1 MQIRPR
7 RDALLAAVMFLL
19 FTDFSVFIVAK
30 SAAETLLAEYQSKI
44 LAVAKTAAILTNSD
58 LHKTLTLASQKDGS
72 AYTEVQAPY
81 RKILQVN
88 PKIAYIYTAIL
99 HDGRAYFVIDT
110 QQPRTESASE
120 EYGGT
125 RDDTAK
131 VMELYDDAS
140 PEFLESLQLGMATVD
155 SKVYEDKWGSFIS
168 GYAPFFDNSGKQVG
182 SVGVD
187 FDAADYVATINS
199 IWVVFSYGCVI
210 SLLLSIVIYLNVV
223 DFRRKQMIRRD
234 LRDGFNYE
242 MKGHIKLISDTSDN
256 MYKDAALIADIIED
270 TATFAKNAMTNV
282 YGTASRAESV
292 AAASDDMVQSLE
304 KLNNVMAKY
313 KNELERAN
321 EEITNAQDVASK
333 LVTANDH
340 VNAMMEE
347 IPKITGKINLL
358 ALNATIEAARA
369 GEAGKGFSVVAN
381 EVKVLAGQTNEVTKN
396 IAQYLEEGKTAA
408 GQAGGLVT
416 GASAIVRQAQA
427 VIDATSSFIEEHGEL
442 LNAINTDI
450 KEVSQLVGSMETSIE
465 EFRQKASG
473 NEREIQRLEDGAL
486 KLSEMN
492 QKLSGRVSKFL
503 EDFEAKYR
511 KKPHKS

>member
-7 RDALLAAVMFLL
+7 RDALLAAVVFLL

-44 LAVAKTAAILTNSD
+44 LVVAKTAAILTNAD
-58 LHKTLTLASQKDGS
+58 LHKTLTMTSQKNSS
-72 AYTEVQAPY
+72 AYLEVQEPY

-88 PKIAYIYTAIL
+88 PKIAYIYTAVYRE
-99 HDGRAYFVIDT
+99 GRAYFVIDT
-110 QQPRTESASE
+110 QQPRTENASV

-140 PEFLESLQLGMATVD
+140 PDFLESLQNGKVMVDPTV
-155 SKVYEDKWGSFIS
+155 YADKWGSFIS
-168 GYAPFFDNSGKQVG
+168 GYAPFFDSDGKQVG

-199 IWVVFSYGCVI
+199 IWVVFAYGCLISFALTVI
-210 SLLLSIVIYLNVV
+210 IYLEIV
-223 DFRRKQMIRRD
+223 DFRRKQLTRRE

-242 MKGHIKLISDTSDN
+242 MKGHTKLISDTSKN
-256 MYKDAALIADIIED
+256 MYKDAAWIADIIED
-270 TATFAKNAMTNV
+270 TAAFAKNAMTNI
-282 YGTASRAESV
+282 YGTASRAQSV
-292 AAASDDMVQSLE
+292 ASASGEMVQSLDRL
-304 KLNNVMAKY
+304 KSVISKY
-313 KNELERAN
+313 KSELDHTHD
-321 EEITNAQDVASK
+321 EIISAQNVASR

-381 EVKVLAGQTNEVTKN
+381 EVKILAGQTNDVTKN

-408 GQAGGLVT
+408 GQAGSLVA
-416 GASAIVRQAQA
+416 GATAIVEQAQS
-427 VIDATSSFIEEHGEL
+427 VVEATSSFMDEHGDL
-442 LNAINTDI
+442 LSAINMDI
-450 KEVSQLVGSMETSIE
+450 KEVSSLVDTMEKSIE
-465 EFRQKASG
+465 AFRQKSSG

-486 KLSEMN
+486 NLSDMN
-492 QKLSGRVSKFL
+492 QKLNRRVSKFL
-503 EDFEAKYR
+503 EDFEAKHR
-511 KKPHKS
+511 